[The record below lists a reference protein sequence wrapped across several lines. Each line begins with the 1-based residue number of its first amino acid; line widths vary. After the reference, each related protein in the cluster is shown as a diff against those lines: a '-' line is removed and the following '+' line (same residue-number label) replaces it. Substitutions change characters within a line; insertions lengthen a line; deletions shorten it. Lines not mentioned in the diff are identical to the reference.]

1 MTYLLGSDIIAEL
14 ASSNP
19 DPSVIL
25 WLDSQ
30 SENSMYISVVNV
42 AEISELIEKETSDS
56 TKSHLKNWLNNDLLV
71 RFSDR
76 INEVN
81 VPVSIK
87 WGEII
92 SQNSSA
98 KPVITVADSL
108 LMAIALEYDH
118 TIVTRDTSCFAGNGV
133 KTLNPFTRE

>member
-30 SENSMYISVVNV
+30 PENSVYISVVNI
-42 AEISELIEKETSDS
+42 AEISELIEKESSES
-56 TKSHLKNWLNNDLLV
+56 TKSRLKNWLNNDLLV

-81 VPVSIK
+81 IPVSIK
-87 WGEII
+87 WGEIV
-92 SQNSSA
+92 SQNSSVNPA
-98 KPVITVADSL
+98 ITVTNSL
-108 LMAIALEYDH
+108 LMAIALEFDH
-118 TIVTRDTSCFAGNGV
+118 TIVTRDTSCFEGNGV
-133 KTLNPFTRE
+133 KTLNPFIRE